1 MKKLVIIDGY
11 NFLFSTDM
19 KSDLEHE
26 RNNLA
31 EILISYAAIE
41 GIEVLLVFDGK
52 SEQVIKKPN
61 LKIVY
66 TKRPFLADN
75 FIDKLL
81 TKMHFNKNVNE
92 DIILVTNDQ
101 VSKNI
106 ASGVGIRVFP
116 CHWLQSE
123 LQPDPSY

>member
-1 MKKLVIIDGY
+1 
-11 NFLFSTDM
+11 M

-26 RNNLA
+26 RDNLS
-31 EILISYAAIE
+31 ENLISYAAIE
-41 GIEVLLVFDGK
+41 GIEILLVFDGK

-66 TKRPFLADN
+66 TKKPFLADN

-81 TKMHFNKNVNE
+81 TRFHLKASINE
-92 DIILVTNDQ
+92 DVILVTNDR

-123 LQPDPSY
+123 LQPDQSY